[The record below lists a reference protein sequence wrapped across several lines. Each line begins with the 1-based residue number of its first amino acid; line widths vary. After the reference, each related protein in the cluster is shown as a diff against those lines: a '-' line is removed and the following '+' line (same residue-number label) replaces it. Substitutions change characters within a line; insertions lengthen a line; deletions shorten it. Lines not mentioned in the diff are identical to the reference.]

1 LWFREYYDSRCA
13 HTGPPITTPAARSST
28 LENWVREFQRFAPDI
43 DVQTYYGSQKER
55 EEQRYHLKTQHRN
68 GELEVLITTYDL
80 AFRQDDQKFLKKK
93 LEFEASGLSQSF

>member
-1 LWFREYYDSRCA
+1 M
-13 HTGPPITTPAARSST
+13 
-28 LENWVREFQRFAPDI
+28 
-43 DVQTYYGSQKER
+43 
-55 EEQRYHLKTQHRN
+55 KTQHRN